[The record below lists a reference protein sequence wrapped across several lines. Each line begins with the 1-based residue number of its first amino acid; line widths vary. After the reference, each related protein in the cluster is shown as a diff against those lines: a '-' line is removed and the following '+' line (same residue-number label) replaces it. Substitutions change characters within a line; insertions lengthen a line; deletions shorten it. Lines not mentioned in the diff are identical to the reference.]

1 MRAMP
6 RTVEF
11 TDTEFMI
18 AQGARLL
25 EDGKTFFVGWGIPQ
39 IVAILAQKLYV
50 PNVVQLFEFGAVGPQ
65 SVLPF
70 VRGTMGGPQNT
81 YRSLQWLNMNW
92 AFAYSASGYMD
103 YGMLG
108 ALQVD
113 PYGNIN
119 STYLGGTFEKPERRF
134 AGSGGGNQVASHCW
148 RTVIVIKHEGR
159 RFVPKVDFITSPGY
173 LTGPGAREKAGLPK
187 DTGPYRVVTSKALF
201 GFDESTKEMTLL
213 SVLRGLKPE
222 DVVGDMLFRPIVPK
236 AVSEIHPPTGEELRL
251 LREEIDPSRIII
263 RGERMSATA

>member
-1 MRAMP
+1 MP

-25 EDGKTFFVGWGIPQ
+25 EDGKTFFVGWGLPQ
-39 IVAILAQKLYV
+39 VVAILAQKLYV
-50 PNVVQLFEFGAVGPQ
+50 PDVIQLFEFGAVGPQ

-92 AFAYSASGYMD
+92 AFSYSASGYMD

-113 PYGNIN
+113 PFGNIN
-119 STYLGGTFEKPERRF
+119 STFLGGAFDSPGRRF

-148 RTVIVIKHEGR
+148 RTIIVIKHEGR
-159 RFVPKVDFITSPGY
+159 RFVPKVDFLTSPGF
-173 LTGPGAREKAGLPK
+173 LSGPGARERAGLPAE
-187 DTGPYRVVTSKALF
+187 TGPYRVVTSKALF
-201 GFDESTKEMTLL
+201 GFDDTTKEMTLL
-213 SVLRGLKPE
+213 SVLRGLDPE
-222 DVVGDMLFRPIVPK
+222 EVVRGMAFRPRMAKTID
-236 AVSEIHPPTGEELRL
+236 EISPPTDAELRL

-263 RGERMSATA
+263 RGERMTAVA

>member
-1 MRAMP
+1 MP

-39 IVAILAQKLYV
+39 VVAILAQKLYV
-50 PNVVQLFEFGAVGPQ
+50 PNVIQLFEFGAIGPR

-92 AFAYSASGYMD
+92 AFAYSATGYMD

-113 PYGNIN
+113 PFGNIN
-119 STYLGGTFEKPERRF
+119 STFLGGTFDAPERRF

-148 RTVIVIKHEGR
+148 RTIVVIKHEGR
-159 RFVPKVDFITSPGY
+159 RFVPKVDFLTSPGY
-173 LTGPGAREKAGLPK
+173 LSGPGAREKAGLPA

-201 GFDESTKEMTLL
+201 GFDDETREMTLL
-213 SVLRGLKPE
+213 SVLRGLSPE
-222 DVVGDMLFRPIVPK
+222 DVVRDMAFRPRMATAIG
-236 AVSEIHPPTGEELRL
+236 EIPPPTDAELRL

-263 RGERMSATA
+263 RGERMTAVA

>member
-1 MRAMP
+1 MS

-25 EDGKTFFVGWGIPQ
+25 EDGKSIFVGFGLPQ
-39 IVAILAQKLYV
+39 VVAMLAQKLYV
-50 PNVVQLFEFGAVGPQ
+50 PEILQLFEFGAIGPQ

-70 VRGTMGGPQNT
+70 IRGTMGGPQNT

-92 AFAYSASGYMD
+92 AFSYSAAGYMD

-108 ALQVD
+108 AAQID

-119 STYLGGTFEKPERRF
+119 STYLGGTFERPARRF
-134 AGSGGGNQVASHCW
+134 PGSGGGNQVASHCW
-148 RTVIVIKHEGR
+148 KTMIVIKHEGR

-173 LTGPGAREKAGLPK
+173 LTGPGARERAGLPA
-187 DTGPYRVVTSKALF
+187 DTGPFRVATSKALF
-201 GFDESTKEMTLL
+201 GFDESTKRMTLL
-213 SVLRGLKPE
+213 AVLRGLSVR
-222 DVVGDMLFRPIVPK
+222 DAVGEMAFEPLV
-236 AVSEIHPPTGEELRL
+236 AGTVSEIPPPTADELRI
-251 LREEIDPSRIII
+251 LREEIDPSRIVI
-263 RGERMSATA
+263 RGQKMTAPA

>member
-1 MRAMP
+1 MR

-39 IVAILAQKLYV
+39 VVAILAQKLYV
-50 PNVVQLFEFGAVGPQ
+50 PDVIQLFEFGAVGPQ

-92 AFAYSASGYMD
+92 AFSYSASGYMD

-113 PYGNIN
+113 PFGNIN
-119 STYLGGTFEKPERRF
+119 STFLGGSFASPGRRF

-148 RTVIVIKHEGR
+148 RTIIVIKHEGR
-159 RFVPKVDFITSPGY
+159 RFVPRLDFLTSPGY
-173 LTGPGAREKAGLPK
+173 LSGPGAREKAGLPAE
-187 DTGPYRVVTSKALF
+187 TGPYRVVTSKALF
-201 GFDESTKEMTLL
+201 GFDDDTKEMTLL
-213 SVLRGLKPE
+213 SVLRGLDPE
-222 DVVGDMLFRPIVPK
+222 EVVGGMAFRPRI
-236 AVSEIHPPTGEELRL
+236 ARTIGEIAPPTDAELRL

-263 RGERMSATA
+263 RGDRMSAAV

>member
-1 MRAMP
+1 MA

-25 EDGKTFFVGWGIPQ
+25 EDGKSFFVGWGIPQ

-50 PNVVQLFEFGAVGPQ
+50 PNVIQLFEFGAIGPQ
-65 SVLPF
+65 SILPF

-92 AFAYSASGYMD
+92 AFSYSSSGYMD

-113 PYGNIN
+113 PFGNIN
-119 STYLGGTFEKPERRF
+119 STYLGGTYDAPHRRF

-148 RTVIVIKHEGR
+148 RTIIVIKHEGR
-159 RFVPKVDFITSPGY
+159 RFVPNIEFLTSPGY
-173 LTGPGAREKAGLPK
+173 LTGPGARERAGLPAE
-187 DTGPYRVVTSKALF
+187 TGPYRVVTSKALF
-201 GFDESTKEMTLL
+201 GFDGNSCEMELL
-213 SVLRGLKPE
+213 GVLRGLSVKEVLEGMGFSPRISP
-222 DVVGDMLFRPIVPK
+222 DLQ
-236 AVSEIHPPTGEELRL
+236 EIPPPTEEELRL
-251 LREEIDPSRIII
+251 LREEIDPSRVVI
-263 RGERMSATA
+263 RGEKMSAVL

>member
-1 MRAMP
+1 MSGP
-6 RTVEF
+6 VEF

-25 EDGKTFFVGWGIPQ
+25 EDGKSIFVGFGLPQ
-39 IVAILAQKLYV
+39 VVAMLAQKLYA
-50 PNVVQLFEFGAVGPQ
+50 PNLLQLFEFGAIGPR

-70 VRGTMGGPQNT
+70 IRGTMGGPQNT

-108 ALQVD
+108 AAQID

-119 STYLGGTFEKPERRF
+119 STFLGGTFENPHRRF
-134 AGSGGGNQVASHCW
+134 PGSGGGNQVASHCW
-148 RTVIVIKHEGR
+148 QTMIVIKHEGR

-173 LTGPGAREKAGLPK
+173 LTGPGAREKAGLPSE
-187 DTGPYRVVTSKALF
+187 TGPHRVITSKALF
-201 GFDESTKEMTLL
+201 GFDETTKRMKLL
-213 SVLRGLKPE
+213 GVLRGLSVE
-222 DVVGDMLFRPIVPK
+222 DVVRDMAFKPLITSTVT
-236 AVSEIHPPTGEELRL
+236 EIQPPTAEELRV

-263 RGERMSATA
+263 RGEKMTAA

>member
-1 MRAMP
+1 MP

-39 IVAILAQKLYV
+39 VVAILAQKLYV

-65 SVLPF
+65 SALPF
-70 VRGTMGGPQNT
+70 VRGTMGGAQNT

-92 AFAYSASGYMD
+92 AFSYSASGYMD

-113 PYGNIN
+113 PFGNIN
-119 STYLGGTFEKPERRF
+119 STFLGGTFAAPDRRF

-148 RTVIVIKHEGR
+148 RTIIVIKHEGR
-159 RFVPKVDFITSPGY
+159 RFVPRVDFLTSPGY
-173 LTGPGAREKAGLPK
+173 LSGPGSREKAGLPAG
-187 DTGPYRVVTSKALF
+187 TGPYRVVTSKALF
-201 GFDESTKEMTLL
+201 GFDEDTKEMTLL
-213 SVLRGLKPE
+213 SVLRGLDPE
-222 DVVGDMLFRPIVPK
+222 EIVREMAFRPRLAKPID
-236 AVSEIHPPTGEELRL
+236 EIPPPTDAELRL
-251 LREEIDPSRIII
+251 LRDEIDPARIII
-263 RGERMSATA
+263 RGERMTAVA

>member
-1 MRAMP
+1 MA

-25 EDGKTFFVGWGIPQ
+25 EDGKSIFVGWGIPQ
-39 IVAILAQKLYV
+39 IVAILAQRLYV

-65 SVLPF
+65 SILPF

-92 AFAYSASGYMD
+92 AFAYSAAGYMD

-148 RTVIVIKHEGR
+148 RTVIIIKHEGR
-159 RFVPKVDFITSPGY
+159 RFVPKVEFVTSPGY

-187 DTGPYRVVTSKALF
+187 NTGPYRVVTSKALF

-222 DVVGDMLFRPIVPK
+222 GVVKDMAFMPLIAKNLLEIVP
-236 AVSEIHPPTGEELRL
+236 PTEDELRL

-263 RGERMSATA
+263 RGEPMSATA

>member
-1 MRAMP
+1 MT

-25 EDGKTFFVGWGIPQ
+25 EDGKSIFVGWGIPQ
-39 IVAILAQKLYV
+39 IVAMLAQKLYV
-50 PNVVQLFEFGAVGPQ
+50 PSVVQLFEFGAVGPR

-92 AFAYSASGYMD
+92 AFSYSASGYMD

-148 RTVIVIKHEGR
+148 KTIVIIKHEGR
-159 RFVPKVDFITSPGY
+159 RFVPKVEFITSPGY

-201 GFDESTKEMTLL
+201 GFDERTKEMTLL
-213 SVLRGLKPE
+213 SVLRGVTPE
-222 DVVGDMLFRPIVPK
+222 DVVKDMAFRPRIAPTVN
-236 AVSEIHPPTGEELRL
+236 EIHPPTEDELRV

-263 RGERMSATA
+263 RGEKMSAIA

>member
-1 MRAMP
+1 MA
-6 RTVEF
+6 RTIEF

-18 AQGARLL
+18 AQGARLI
-25 EDGKTFFVGWGIPQ
+25 EDGKTIFVGWGIPQ
-39 IVAILAQKLYV
+39 VVAMLAQKLYV
-50 PNVVQLFEFGAVGPQ
+50 PNVTQLFEFGAIGPQ

-92 AFAYSASGYMD
+92 AFSYSATGYMD

-119 STYLGGTFEKPERRF
+119 STYLGGTFASPTRRF

-148 RTVIVIKHEGR
+148 KTIIVIKHEGR
-159 RFVPKVDFITSPGY
+159 RFVPKVDFLTSQGTLTARGPARRPGC
-173 LTGPGAREKAGLPK
+173 PAA
-187 DTGPYRVVTSKALF
+187 
-201 GFDESTKEMTLL
+201 
-213 SVLRGLKPE
+213 
-222 DVVGDMLFRPIVPK
+222 
-236 AVSEIHPPTGEELRL
+236 
-251 LREEIDPSRIII
+251 
-263 RGERMSATA
+263 

>member
-1 MRAMP
+1 MP
-6 RTVEF
+6 HTVEF

-18 AQGARLL
+18 AQGARLI

-39 IVAILAQKLYV
+39 VVAMLAQRLYV
-50 PNVVQLFEFGAVGPQ
+50 PNVTQLFEFGAVGPQ
-65 SVLPF
+65 PVLPF

-92 AFAYSASGYMD
+92 AFSFSAAGYMD

-119 STYLGGTFEKPERRF
+119 STYLGGTFERPRRRF

-148 RTVIVIKHEGR
+148 KTIIIIKHEGR
-159 RFVPKVDFITSPGY
+159 RFVPKVDFLTSPGY
-173 LTGPGAREKAGLPK
+173 LDGPGARERAGLPRG
-187 DTGPYRVVTSKALF
+187 TGPYRVVTSKALF
-201 GFDESTKEMTLL
+201 GFDGETRRMTLL
-213 SVLRGLKPE
+213 SVLRGLTVE
-222 DVVGDMLFRPIVPK
+222 EVLADMAFRPLVAK
-236 AVSEIHPPTGEELRL
+236 ELSEIAPPTGEELRV
-251 LREEIDPSRIII
+251 LREEIDPGRFII
-263 RGERMSATA
+263 RGEPMTATL

>member
-1 MRAMP
+1 MT

-25 EDGKTFFVGWGIPQ
+25 EDGKSIFVGWGIPQ
-39 IVAILAQKLYV
+39 IVAMLAQRLYV

-81 YRSLQWLNMNW
+81 YRSLQWLNMNR
-92 AFAYSASGYMD
+92 AFSYSASGYMD

-119 STYLGGTFEKPERRF
+119 STYLGGTFQKPERRF

-148 RTVIVIKHEGR
+148 RTIVIIKHEGR
-159 RFVPKVDFITSPGY
+159 RFVPRVEFVTSPGY
-173 LTGPGAREKAGLPK
+173 LTGPGARERAGLPR

-201 GFDESTKEMTLL
+201 GFDETTKEMTLL
-213 SVLRGLKPE
+213 SVLRGMSTE
-222 DVVGDMLFRPIVPK
+222 QVVKDMAFRPRIAETVT
-236 AVSEIHPPTGEELRL
+236 EIHPPTVDELRI

-263 RGERMSATA
+263 RGEKMTATA

>member
-1 MRAMP
+1 MA
-6 RTVEF
+6 RTIEF

-18 AQGARLL
+18 AQGARLI
-25 EDGKTFFVGWGIPQ
+25 EDGKTIFVGWGIPQ
-39 IVAILAQKLYV
+39 VVAMLAQKLYV
-50 PNVVQLFEFGAVGPQ
+50 PNVTQLFEFGAIGPQ

-81 YRSLQWLNMNW
+81 YRSFQWLNMNW
-92 AFAYSASGYMD
+92 AFSYSATGYMD

-119 STYLGGTFEKPERRF
+119 STYLGGTFANPERRF

-148 RTVIVIKHEGR
+148 KTIIVIRHEGR

-173 LTGPGAREKAGLPK
+173 LDGPGAREKAGLPRG
-187 DTGPYRVVTSKALF
+187 TGPHRVVTSKALF
-201 GFDESTKEMTLL
+201 GFDRESRKMTLL
-213 SVLRGLKPE
+213 SILRGVSVE
-222 DVVGDMLFRPIVPK
+222 EVVKDMAFRPLLAP
-236 AVSEIHPPTGEELRL
+236 EIGEIPPPTDEELRL
-251 LREEIDPSRIII
+251 LREEIDPDRFII
-263 RGERMSATA
+263 RGAKMSAIA

>member
-1 MRAMP
+1 MA
-6 RTVEF
+6 RTVTF

-18 AQGARLL
+18 AQGSRLL
-25 EDGKTFFVGWGIPQ
+25 EDGKSIFVGWGIPQ
-39 IVAILAQKLYV
+39 VVAMLAQKIHT
-50 PNVVQLFEFGAVGPQ
+50 PNIIQLFEFGAIGPQ
-65 SVLPF
+65 PALPF

-113 PYGNIN
+113 PYGNVN

-148 RTVIVIKHEGR
+148 KTIIVIKHEGR
-159 RFVPKVDFITSPGY
+159 RFVPKVEFLTSPGY
-173 LTGPGAREKAGLPK
+173 LSGPGAREKAGLPAE
-187 DTGPYRVVTSKALF
+187 TGPYRVVTSKALF
-201 GFDESTKEMTLL
+201 GFDEESKRMTLL
-213 SVLRGLKPE
+213 AVLRGLSPE
-222 DVVGDMLFRPIVPK
+222 AVVRDMAFRPLVAK
-236 AVSEIHPPTGEELRL
+236 EVGEIAPPTEDELRV

-263 RGERMSATA
+263 RGETMTSTA

>member
-1 MRAMP
+1 MGK
-6 RTVEF
+6 TVEF
-11 TDTEFMI
+11 TDMEFMI

-39 IVAILAQKLYV
+39 VVAILGQRLYV
-50 PNVVQLFEFGAVGPQ
+50 PNVIQLFEFGAIGPQ

-119 STYLGGTFEKPERRF
+119 STFLGGTYGKPERRF

-148 RTVIVIKHEGR
+148 KTIIVIRHEGR
-159 RFVPKVDFITSPGY
+159 RFVPRVDFLTSPGY
-173 LTGPGAREKAGLPK
+173 LTGPGAREKAGLPAG
-187 DTGPYRVVTSKALF
+187 TGPYRVVTSKGLF
-201 GFDESTKEMTLL
+201 GFDDETKRMTLIA
-213 SVLRGLKPE
+213 VLRGLDPE
-222 DVVGDMLFRPIVPK
+222 DVVRDMLFRPLMDGKIG
-236 AVSEIHPPTGEELRL
+236 EIAPPTDEELRL
-251 LREEIDPSRIII
+251 LREEIDPSRFLI
-263 RGERMSATA
+263 RGERMSSPA

>member
-1 MRAMP
+1 MP

-25 EDGKTFFVGWGIPQ
+25 EDGKSIFVGWGIPQ
-39 IVAILAQKLYV
+39 IVAMLAQKLYV
-50 PNVVQLFEFGAVGPQ
+50 PSVVQLFEFGAVGPR

-81 YRSLQWLNMNW
+81 YRSVQWLNMNW
-92 AFAYSASGYMD
+92 AFSYSASGYMD

-119 STYLGGTFEKPERRF
+119 STYLGGTYEKPERRF

-148 RTVIVIKHEGR
+148 KTIVIIKHEGR
-159 RFVPKVDFITSPGY
+159 RFVPKVEFISSPGY
-173 LTGPGAREKAGLPK
+173 LDGPGAREKAGLPK

-201 GFDESTKEMTLL
+201 GFDERTKEMTLL
-213 SVLRGLKPE
+213 SVLRGMTPDQVIK
-222 DVVGDMLFRPIVPK
+222 DMAFRPRIAPT
-236 AVSEIHPPTGEELRL
+236 VSEIHPPTDDELRV

-263 RGERMSATA
+263 RGEKMSASA

>member
-1 MRAMP
+1 MP
-6 RTVEF
+6 RTIEF

-25 EDGKTFFVGWGIPQ
+25 EDGKTIFVGWGIPQ
-39 IVAILAQKLYV
+39 VVAMLAQRLYV
-50 PNVVQLFEFGAVGPQ
+50 PNVVQLFEFGAIGPQ
-65 SVLPF
+65 PVVPF

-92 AFAYSASGYMD
+92 AFSYSATGYMD

-119 STYLGGTFEKPERRF
+119 STFLGGSFERPARRF

-148 RTVIVIKHEGR
+148 RTVIIIRHEGR
-159 RFVPKVDFITSPGY
+159 RFVPTLDFLTSPGY
-173 LTGPGAREKAGLPK
+173 LDGPGARERAGLPRG
-187 DTGPYRVVTSKALF
+187 TGPHRVVTSKALF
-201 GFDESTKEMTLL
+201 GFDAATRRMTLL
-213 SVLRGLKPE
+213 SVLRGVSVNEVLA
-222 DVVGDMLFRPIVPK
+222 DMAFRPLVPER
-236 AVSEIHPPTGEELRL
+236 VGEIEPPKPEELRV
-251 LREEIDPSRIII
+251 LREEIDPGRLII
-263 RGERMSATA
+263 RGDRMTATI

>member
-1 MRAMP
+1 MP

-18 AQGARLL
+18 AQAARLM
-25 EDGKTFFVGWGIPQ
+25 EDGKTVFVGWGIPQ

-50 PNVVQLFEFGAVGPQ
+50 PNVIQLFEFGAVGPQ
-65 SVLPF
+65 SMLPF

-81 YRSLQWLNMNW
+81 YRSLQWLGMNW

-119 STYLGGTFEKPERRF
+119 STFLGGSYENPVRRF
-134 AGSGGGNQVASHCW
+134 AGSGGGNQVASYCW

-159 RFVPKVDFITSPGY
+159 RFVPKLDFLTSPGY
-173 LTGPGAREKAGLPK
+173 LTGPGAREKAGLPRG
-187 DTGPYRVVTSKALF
+187 TGPYRVVTSKASF
-201 GFDESTKEMTLL
+201 GFDEQSRRLTLL
-213 SVLRGLKPE
+213 AVLRGSTVEEALK
-222 DVVGDMLFRPIVPK
+222 DMEFRPLV
-236 AVSEIHPPTGEELRL
+236 ADSVAEIAPPTDDELRL
-251 LREEIDPSRIII
+251 LREEIDPSRIVI
-263 RGERMSATA
+263 RGEKMTAVA

>member
-1 MRAMP
+1 MP
-6 RTVEF
+6 RTIEF

-25 EDGKTFFVGWGIPQ
+25 EDGTSIFVGWGIPQ

-65 SVLPF
+65 SLLPF

-81 YRSLQWLNMNW
+81 YRSLQWLSMNW
-92 AFAYSASGYMD
+92 AFAYSACGYMD

-119 STYLGGTFEKPERRF
+119 STYLGGTYEKPERRF

-148 RTVIVIKHEGR
+148 RTITIIKHEGR
-159 RFVPKVDFITSPGY
+159 RFVPRIDFLTSPGY
-173 LTGPGAREKAGLPK
+173 LGGPGAREKSGLPRG
-187 DTGPYRVVTSKALF
+187 TGPYRVVTSKALF
-201 GFDESTKEMTLL
+201 GFDEETKRMTLL
-213 SVLRGLKPE
+213 SVLRGLEPE
-222 DVVGDMLFRPIVPK
+222 DVLKGMAFRPETAETIG
-236 AVSEIHPPTGEELRL
+236 EISPPTEEELRL

-263 RGERMSATA
+263 RGERMTTRV

>member
-1 MRAMP
+1 MP

-39 IVAILAQKLYV
+39 VVAILAQKLYV
-50 PNVVQLFEFGAVGPQ
+50 PNVVQLFEFGAIGPR

-92 AFAYSASGYMD
+92 AFAYSATGYMD

-113 PYGNIN
+113 PFGNIN
-119 STYLGGTFEKPERRF
+119 STFLGGTFEAPERRF

-148 RTVIVIKHEGR
+148 RTIVVIKHEGR
-159 RFVPKVDFITSPGY
+159 RFVPKVDFLTSPGY
-173 LTGPGAREKAGLPK
+173 LSGPGAREKAGLPA

-201 GFDESTKEMTLL
+201 GFDAETKEMTLL
-213 SVLRGLKPE
+213 SVLRGLSPE
-222 DVVGDMLFRPIVPK
+222 DVVRDMAFRPRMAGAIG
-236 AVSEIHPPTGEELRL
+236 EIPPPTDAELRL

-263 RGERMSATA
+263 RGDRMTAVA